1 MCSACFNGCEIL
13 IIYEDTRQQH
23 RYSEYEIFKPYN
35 IERICLKT
43 ADYTTNAPSAL
54 LIEVK
59 GIWNMDIIHC
69 FGREKTRFLKEVER
83 GFDVLIL
90 EGSKSDI
97 AKALK
102 KRKSRMTPQY
112 IIACLE
118 SLHVRHGVAVIFA
131 GSKENAAQILHDLLV
146 VDYKLKMIDAEASN

>member
-1 MCSACFNGCEIL
+1 M

-23 RYSEYEIFKPYN
+23 RYSEYEIFKQYDVR
-35 IERICLKT
+35 RICLQT
-43 ADYTTNAPSAL
+43 ADYTTSAPGAL

-69 FGREKTRFLKEVER
+69 FGKEKARFMREVER
-83 GFDVLIL
+83 GFDILIL

-97 AKALK
+97 PAALK

-112 IIACLE
+112 IFACLE
-118 SLHVRHGVAVIFA
+118 SLHARHGISIIFA
-131 GSKENAAQILHDLLV
+131 GSKENAAKILHDLLV
-146 VDYKLKMIDAEASN
+146 MDYELKMIDV

>member
-1 MCSACFNGCEIL
+1 M

-23 RYSEYEIFKPYN
+23 RYSDYDIFKSYDVQ
-35 IERICLKT
+35 RICLHT
-43 ADYTTNAPSAL
+43 ADYTTSAPGAL

-69 FGREKTRFLKEVER
+69 FGKEKARFMREVER

-97 AKALK
+97 PAALK
-102 KRKSRMTPQY
+102 KRRSKMTPQ
-112 IIACLE
+112 
-118 SLHVRHGVAVIFA
+118 
-131 GSKENAAQILHDLLV
+131 
-146 VDYKLKMIDAEASN
+146 

>member
-1 MCSACFNGCEIL
+1 M

-23 RYSEYEIFKPYN
+23 RYSEYEIFKQYDVR
-35 IERICLKT
+35 RICLQT
-43 ADYTTNAPSAL
+43 ADYTTDAPRAL
-54 LIEVK
+54 LIEIK

-69 FGREKTRFLKEVER
+69 FGKEKARFMREVER

-97 AKALK
+97 PAALK

-112 IIACLE
+112 IFACLE
-118 SLHVRHGVAVIFA
+118 SLHARHGISIIFA
-131 GSKENAAQILHDLLV
+131 GSKENAAKILHDLLV
-146 VDYKLKMIDAEASN
+146 MDYELKMIDV

>member
-1 MCSACFNGCEIL
+1 M
-13 IIYEDTRQQH
+13 IIYEDTRQQN
-23 RYSEYEIFKPYN
+23 RYSELDIFKPYDVQ
-35 IERICLKT
+35 RICLKT
-43 ADYTTNAPSAL
+43 ADYTTDAPRAL

-69 FGREKTRFLKEVER
+69 FGKEKARFMREVER

-97 AKALK
+97 PAALK

-112 IIACLE
+112 IFACLE
-118 SLHVRHGVAVIFA
+118 SLHARHGISIIFA
-131 GSKENAAQILHDLLV
+131 GSKENAAKILHDLLV
-146 VDYKLKMIDAEASN
+146 MDYELKMIEV